1 MKKDVKTFLKVSR
14 KASEYRN
21 VCERIKDYEDVTI
34 IRQPEVSQEQSSR
47 CMDCGTP
54 FCHWSCP
61 LGNYIPDWNQLIF
74 EGKWEEALK
83 LLHETNNFPEFTG
96 RLCPA
101 FCEYSCVLGIN
112 DEPVTIRENE
122 LAIIEYAFEKGLMK
136 KVFSVKR
143 TDKKIAVIGSG
154 PAGLAVADQLNK
166 AGHKVVVLEK
176 DAEIGGILRFG
187 IPDFKLDKSIID
199 RRVNFMKE
207 QGIEFKPLVNVGV
220 DYPIQSVLDNFDAV
234 CLTVGSSIPRDLD
247 IPGRNLENIHFAMDY
262 LVQNNIKI
270 YGINIPQETSIDAK
284 NKRVVIIGGGDTGS
298 DCLGTALRQG
308 ASCVVQIE
316 VMPKPPED
324 RTDQFPWPNY
334 PMILKTSS
342 SHKEGG
348 ERNWAILTKKFVGE
362 KGCVKKIQCCRV
374 EFVADNQTGRTIM
387 KELAGTQFEIEAD
400 LVILAIGFIQPKH
413 EGLVNDL
420 DLTFDER
427 GNIKTGDSFKT
438 NLEGVFSAGDARRGQ
453 SVIVWAISEGRKA
466 AYHIDSYLMG
476 KSKLPSE

>member
-1 MKKDVKTFLKVSR
+1 MKKDVKTFLKVFR
-14 KASEYRN
+14 KESEYRN
-21 VCERIKDYEDVTI
+21 VCERIKDYEDVSI

-54 FCHWSCP
+54 FCHWACP
-61 LGNYIPDWNQLIF
+61 LGNYIPDLNQLIF

-122 LAIIEYAFEKGLMK
+122 LAIIEYAFEKGLMS

-154 PAGLAVADQLNK
+154 PAGLAAADQLNK

-176 DAEIGGILRFG
+176 DTEIGGILRFG
-187 IPDFKLDKSIID
+187 IPDFKLDKAIID

-207 QGIEFKPLVNVGV
+207 QGIEFKPSVNVGV
-220 DYPIQSVLDNFDAV
+220 DYPIQSVLDDFDAV
-234 CLTVGSSIPRDLD
+234 CLTVGSSVPRDLD
-247 IPGRNLENIHFAMDY
+247 IPGRDLENIHFAMDY

-270 YGINIPQETSIDAK
+270 YGINIPQETFIDAK

-298 DCLGTALRQG
+298 DCLGTAIRQG
-308 ASCVVQIE
+308 AGCVVQIE

-324 RTDQFPWPNY
+324 RTEQFPWPNY
-334 PMILKTSS
+334 PMILKTTS

-348 ERNWAILTKKFVGE
+348 QRNWSILTKKFVGE
-362 KGCVKKIQCCRV
+362 KGCVKKIECVRV
-374 EFVADNQTGRTIM
+374 EFIKDKATGRTVL
-387 KELAGTQFEIEAD
+387 KELAGTEFEIEAD
-400 LVILAIGFIQPKH
+400 LVILAIGFIQPNH
-413 EGLVNDL
+413 EGMIKDL
-420 DLTFDER
+420 GLTFDER
-427 GNIKTGDSFKT
+427 GNIKTKDNFMT
-438 NLEGVFSAGDARRGQ
+438 NKKGVFTAGDARRGQ
-453 SVIVWAISEGRKA
+453 SLIVWAIAEGRKA
-466 AYHIDSYLMG
+466 AHHIDSYLMG
-476 KSKLPSE
+476 KSNLPSQ

>member
-14 KASEYRN
+14 KETEYRN

-101 FCEYSCVLGIN
+101 LCEYSCVLGIN

-122 LAIIEYAFEKGLMK
+122 LAIIEYAFEKGLMS

-166 AGHKVVVLEK
+166 IGHKVVVLEK

-187 IPDFKLDKSIID
+187 IPDFKLDKAIID

-207 QGIEFKPLVNVGV
+207 QGIEFKPSVNVGV
-220 DYPIQSVLDNFDAV
+220 DYPVQSVLDNFDAV

-270 YGINIPQETSIDAK
+270 NGINIPQEISIDAK

-316 VMPKPPED
+316 VMPKPSED
-324 RTDQFPWPNY
+324 RTAQFPWPNY

-438 NLEGVFSAGDARRGQ
+438 NLEGVFSAGDSRRGQ
-453 SVIVWAISEGRKA
+453 SLIVWAISEGRKA

-476 KSKLPSE
+476 QSKLPSE

>member
-1 MKKDVKTFLKVSR
+1 MKKDVKTFLKVFR
-14 KASEYRN
+14 KESEYRN
-21 VCERIKDYEDVTI
+21 VCERIKDYEDVSI

-54 FCHWSCP
+54 FCHWACP
-61 LGNYIPDWNQLIF
+61 LGNYIPDLNQLIF

-122 LAIIEYAFEKGLMK
+122 LAIIEYAFEKGLMS

-154 PAGLAVADQLNK
+154 PAGLAAADQLNK

-176 DAEIGGILRFG
+176 DTEIGGILRFG
-187 IPDFKLDKSIID
+187 IPDFKLDKAIID

-207 QGIEFKPLVNVGV
+207 QGIEFKPSVNVGV
-220 DYPIQSVLDNFDAV
+220 DYPIQSVLDDFDAV
-234 CLTVGSSIPRDLD
+234 CLTVGSSVPRDLD
-247 IPGRNLENIHFAMDY
+247 IPGRDLENIHFAMDY

-270 YGINIPQETSIDAK
+270 YGINIPQETFIDAK

-298 DCLGTALRQG
+298 DCLGTAIRQG
-308 ASCVVQIE
+308 AGCVVQIE

-324 RTDQFPWPNY
+324 RTEQFPWPNY
-334 PMILKTSS
+334 PMILKTTS

-348 ERNWAILTKKFVGE
+348 QRNWSILTKKFVGE
-362 KGCVKKIQCCRV
+362 KGCVKKIECVRV
-374 EFVADNQTGRTIM
+374 EFIKDKATGRTVL
-387 KELAGTQFEIEAD
+387 KELAGTEFEIEAD
-400 LVILAIGFIQPKH
+400 LVILAIGFIQPNH
-413 EGLVNDL
+413 EGMVKDL

-427 GNIKTGDSFKT
+427 GNIKTKDNFMT
-438 NLEGVFSAGDARRGQ
+438 NKKGVFTAGDARRGQ
-453 SVIVWAISEGRKA
+453 SLIVWAIAEGRKA

-476 KSKLPSE
+476 KSNLPSQ